1 MHSKKLSIVTVNLN
15 NSSGL
20 KKTIE
25 SVVHQTFKDFEFIVI
40 DGGSTDGGVEVIRQ
54 YEDKIDY
61 WVSEPDKGIFNA
73 MNKGTLVARGEFL
86 LFLNSGDYFVNE
98 RILQTFIEDI
108 DGYDIIYGDWL
119 QYYADDRIIEGK
131 YPDFLSFY
139 FVAFKS
145 GLPHQATLIRR
156 SVLLANNLY
165 DEDMKIISDWKF
177 FMLAIF
183 KQQCKYLHKPKYIVY
198 YNNEGVSSTEKAYE
212 VQTIERNTFL
222 KSEFPNFMGEKQ
234 EGDNLRKIIRYFNN
248 LFIIRVL
255 KKIGLIKKENT
266 TN

>member
-1 MHSKKLSIVTVNLN
+1 MYSKKVSIITVTLN
-15 NSSGL
+15 NYSGL

-25 SVVHQTFKDFEFIVI
+25 SVVSQTFKEFEFIVI
-40 DGGSTDGGVEVIRQ
+40 DGGSTDGGVDLIRQ

-73 MNKGTLVARGEFL
+73 MNKGTLKANGEFL
-86 LFLNSGDYFVNE
+86 LFLNSGDYFVSE
-98 RILQTFIEDI
+98 SILQTFIEDI

-119 QYYADDRIIEGK
+119 QYYTDGRIIEGK

-156 SVLLANNLY
+156 GVLLANNLY

-183 KQQCKYLHKPKYIVY
+183 KQQCKYLHKPEYIVY

-212 VQTIERNTFL
+212 LQTIERNAFL
-222 KSEFPNFMGEKQ
+222 KSEFPNFIGEKQ
-234 EGDNLRKIIRYFNN
+234 EGDNLRKAIRYFDN
-248 LFIIRVL
+248 LFIIKIF
-255 KKIGLIKKENT
+255 KKIGLIKKENI